1 MFAERME
8 LLRVRLAE
16 AEPLMPKS
24 SKVTDTNILS
34 VADVELDSVF
44 QKNRSW
50 CLVTNSILQPGM
62 VLTVDGPVSVKK
74 TFRAQVGDSFIVTE
88 KGYEPL
94 TEFAKDLEDVV
105 C

>member
-24 SKVTDTNILS
+24 PKVTDTNILS

-44 QKNRSW
+44 
-50 CLVTNSILQPGM
+50 
-62 VLTVDGPVSVKK
+62 
-74 TFRAQVGDSFIVTE
+74 
-88 KGYEPL
+88 
-94 TEFAKDLEDVV
+94 
-105 C
+105 